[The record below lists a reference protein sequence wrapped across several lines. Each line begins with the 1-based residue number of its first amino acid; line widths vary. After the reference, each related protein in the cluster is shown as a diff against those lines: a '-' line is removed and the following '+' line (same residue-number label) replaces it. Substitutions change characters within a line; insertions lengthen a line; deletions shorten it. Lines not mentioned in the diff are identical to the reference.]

1 VVPIVFRF
9 HNRRIGL
16 PRIEVIG
23 LPDVS
28 VVESGATPPAPGSRE
43 ELTLAAAWSDALA
56 DRMER
61 VWREGIREGIR
72 SAA

>member
-1 VVPIVFRF
+1 
-9 HNRRIGL
+9 
-16 PRIEVIG
+16 VIG

-28 VVESGATPPAPGSRE
+28 VLDAGATPPAPGSRE

-61 VWREGIREGIR
+61 VWREGLREGIR